1 MSSKDVEEALR
12 KNRNLQNILNQRLAR
27 IQQAIEKNKK
37 EMNLVKSSKPKTIF
51 KMLISYNFLLFIF
64 PSFNPSLLC
73 EP

>member
-12 KNRNLQNILNQRLAR
+12 KNRNLQKILNQRLAR

-51 KMLISYNFLLFIF
+51 KMLKKSINIQIYLMLV
-64 PSFNPSLLC
+64 
-73 EP
+73 